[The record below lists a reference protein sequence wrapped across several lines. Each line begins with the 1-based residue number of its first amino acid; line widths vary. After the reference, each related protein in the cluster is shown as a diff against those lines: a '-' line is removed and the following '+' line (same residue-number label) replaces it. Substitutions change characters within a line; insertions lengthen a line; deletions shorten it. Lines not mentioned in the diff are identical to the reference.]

1 MKALICGY
9 GSTGKYVVD
18 MLSRLDIE
26 DLEIHILSRKPEEEI
41 LPRLNTT
48 IISSMIMEST
58 NEIIYH
64 SCSMENISAMAD
76 LLKEVKPDIIAYNG
90 RFISNVK
97 YGSFSYPNGIGYGV
111 WTPLAVPLVYNIM
124 KAIKIAGISTKVIDT
139 SHPDIVE
146 PLLKSVGYDVLTGLG
161 NINHMV
167 PRIKRFISKELN
179 VPLQEID
186 VTLICSHFLNTY
198 ACRDGNDMGSPYFL
212 EYSIGGKKD
221 KRISNKS
228 LIEACHIPM
237 VSDSVRNLMIASDTV
252 EVIKIL
258 TGDRAVKIHLPGAN
272 GLIGGYPCILY
283 PLKEREDVEIV
294 LPEGMELTDAI
305 EINKVSSMYD
315 GVEEINNGII
325 TFMDKDIA
333 KLKEVFDIDYPK
345 SIHIDECFNFAK
357 EIAKKLTEVAK

>member
-1 MKALICGY
+1 MKILICGY

-18 MLSRLDIE
+18 MLSRLGME
-26 DLEIHILSRKPEEEI
+26 NLEIHILSRKAMEEI

-48 IISSMIMEST
+48 IISAMIMEST
-58 NEIIYH
+58 NEIIYN
-64 SCSMENISAMAD
+64 SCSMEDVSAMAD
-76 LLKEVKPDIIAYNG
+76 LLKEIQPDIIAYNG

-124 KAIKIAGISTKVIDT
+124 KAIKLAGINTKVIDT

-146 PLLKSVGYDVLTGLG
+146 PLLKSVGYDILTGLG
-161 NINHMV
+161 NINHMI
-167 PRIKRFISKELN
+167 PRIKRFICKELN
-179 VPLQEID
+179 VPLKEID

-212 EYSIGGKKD
+212 EYSIRGRKD
-221 KRISNKS
+221 NKISNER

-258 TGDRAVKIHLPGAN
+258 TGDRTVKIHLPGAN
-272 GLIGGYPCILY
+272 GLIGGYPCRLY
-283 PLKEREDVEIV
+283 PLKEREDVEII
-294 LPEGMELTDAI
+294 LPEGMSLAEAI
-305 EINKVSSMYD
+305 EINKVSSQYD
-315 GVEEINNGII
+315 GVEDISDGVI

-345 SIHIDECFNFAK
+345 SIHIDECYDFAK
-357 EIAKKLTEVAK
+357 KIAGKLMEVTK